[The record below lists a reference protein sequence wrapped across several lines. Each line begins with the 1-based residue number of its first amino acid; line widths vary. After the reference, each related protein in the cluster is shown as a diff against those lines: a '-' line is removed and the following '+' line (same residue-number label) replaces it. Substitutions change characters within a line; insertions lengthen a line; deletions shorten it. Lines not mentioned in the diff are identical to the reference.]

1 MLKTKQ
7 FKPGDH
13 HPTVKLEKKERE
25 IKDVQKTFVKLLK
38 ERGGKSWPF
47 RSPSNVGV
55 YDKIAVLPN
64 GDIWFVELKTLN
76 GKLSKQQIIFG
87 QEVRDLDGN
96 EVVIYGTQGVIAWL
110 DHVIS
115 SSAT

>member
-25 IKDVQKTFVKLLK
+25 IKHVQKTFVKLLK

-47 RSPSNVGV
+47 RSPSNIGV
-55 YDKIAVLPN
+55 YDKIAVLPD
-64 GDIWFVELKTLN
+64 GDIWFVELKTAE
-76 GKLSKQQIIFG
+76 GKLSKQQIEFG
-87 QEVRDLDGN
+87 VAVQELGAN
-96 EVVIYGTQGVIAWL
+96 EVVIYGVEGVIAWL
-110 DHVIS
+110 DYVIS
-115 SSAT
+115 